1 MDERDFAELISVFLK
16 GSDTNNEIASTDT
29 DEQSTDAPNTNADE
43 AEIRKNIIEALAEK
57 IRESKDK
64 TALPEKDVV
73 ERIQD
78 AGQAI
83 AGNVKN
89 NVNDNGKKETSIL
102 TEEKIA
108 LQTIVESPSDSL
120 DKTSS
125 DKIEDE
131 VILPDTTPQKISS
144 LNNADIETVSSLA
157 AEDLVTEEEAE
168 TLLIGNE
175 YIDEPG
181 IDVPLQH
188 ILQRFLELDGVNAA
202 LLVSRDGFTVEH
214 ASKME
219 LDDLD
224 TISAI
229 IATGFSLLDKIGDE
243 LKQNALQIAMLE
255 YLNGPIIVTPLVHDI
270 VLVIVASQ
278 WATLG
283 RIRLEIKRQSS
294 ELIVNL

>member
-16 GSDTNNEIASTDT
+16 GSDTNNDIASTDIE
-29 DEQSTDAPNTNADE
+29 EQSFDASNTNADE

-64 TALPEKDVV
+64 TQLPEKNTAERTQDTAQAVAVDVKDNVDDSNEKESANLAEENVALQTTV
-73 ERIQD
+73 ESTS
-78 AGQAI
+78 
-83 AGNVKN
+83 N
-89 NVNDNGKKETSIL
+89 NVN
-102 TEEKIA
+102 
-108 LQTIVESPSDSL
+108 
-120 DKTSS
+120 KTSS
-125 DKIEDE
+125 NGIAAEATL
-131 VILPDTTPQKISS
+131 IDTAHQEIVNPT
-144 LNNADIETVSSLA
+144 NADTKTDSSLA

-175 YIDEPG
+175 YIDEHG

-188 ILQRFLELDGVNAA
+188 ILQRFLELDGVSAA

-214 ASKME
+214 VSKME

-229 IATGFSLLDKIGDE
+229 IATGFGLLDKIGDE
-243 LKQNALQIAMLE
+243 LNQNALQIAMLE
-255 YLNGPIIVTPLVHDI
+255 YLNGPIIVTPLVHDV